1 MLHQIIYTSA
11 ALPSV
16 TLHDFEDIT
25 RHASQNNRVLDV
37 TGILLFSDGVVFQV
51 LEGEKDVVQALYDRI
66 KDDQRH
72 SSVVLMISREAA
84 AREFPDWS
92 MGSTK
97 MSPNHVSEL
106 GFLLTKDSLSEAL
119 PPEPTTELRVLSQ
132 TFARVNG
139 L

>member
-16 TLHDFEDIT
+16 TLHDFKDIA
-25 RHASQNNRVLDV
+25 RHASRNNRALDV

-51 LEGEKDVVQALYDRI
+51 LEGEKEIVQTLYDRI
-66 KDDQRH
+66 KHDQRH
-72 SSVVLMISREAA
+72 SSVMLLISRETET
-84 AREFPDWS
+84 REFPNWS
-92 MGSTK
+92 MGFAEIGS
-97 MSPNHVSEL
+97 NHVSEL
-106 GFLLTKDSLSEAL
+106 VFLLTKDSLNKAL
-119 PPEPTTELRVLSQ
+119 PLEPTTELRVLSQ